1 MGAKTLKLGG
11 PKLGLNRSS
20 AQLFLAKRMRL
31 YFHLVRSKDVC
42 LPDLDGVEVDDP
54 AQAQSVALKTMR
66 QLFRE
71 NPSVARDWSGW
82 RLDGTDETG
91 AVLFSIALD
100 HINRT

>member
-1 MGAKTLKLGG
+1 MHKTIRVRDRQL
-11 PKLGLNRSS
+11 RSS
-20 AQLFLAKRMRL
+20 ARPRKGAVRTALTL

-42 LPDLDGVEVDDP
+42 LPDMDGVEVDDP

-100 HINRT
+100 HVNRA

>member
-1 MGAKTLKLGG
+1 VGANPKLGG
-11 PKLGLNRSS
+11 PKLGLSRFS
-20 AQLFLAKRMRL
+20 AQLLLAKRMRL

-66 QLFRE
+66 QLFQE